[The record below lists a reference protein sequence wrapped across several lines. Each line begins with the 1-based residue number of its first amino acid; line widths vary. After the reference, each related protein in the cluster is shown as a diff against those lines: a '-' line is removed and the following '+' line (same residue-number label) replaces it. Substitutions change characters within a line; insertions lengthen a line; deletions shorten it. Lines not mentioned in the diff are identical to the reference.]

1 MSTCVPCH
9 LPKVDGQIV
18 PSLVVIHAKLS
29 AFLLQTKFHITK
41 FFFSNHKMNLVLNFL
56 NELSQCSY

>member
-1 MSTCVPCH
+1 VCTCVPCH

-18 PSLVVIHAKLS
+18 LFLVVVHGSLG

-41 FFFSNHKMNLVLNFL
+41 LLFFRIIK
-56 NELSQCSY
+56 